1 MGWIAGAFALAGA
14 AAGIISW
21 IRGEN
26 KAEEAARRQ
35 REEAEAKKKRELAL
49 MDAEWAADVKKANE
63 HADKADRATTLEE
76 AVLGPAASAQLG
88 LIGQEQKNNAL
99 AYNIAA
105 INAGANK
112 GGANAALG
120 ASGTRASSALQATQ
134 MQDGIAQ
141 KQLQQQE
148 DTDRKRSDIS
158 LMSAM
163 NSLVMGGAKLQE
175 QRTDA
180 NKLRADYA
188 PGGDTYGLY
197 KLKRSNFEA
206 DSNAVI
212 EHWRRQEDE
221 HRLSWDDPVD
231 WLSGITAGFGGASTG
246 MQYGSQVGKFTKN
259 WNRPRQVMIRSS
271 APNWN
276 SLYGIKWEN

>member
-21 IRGEN
+21 IQSEN

-35 REEAEAKKKRELAL
+35 REEAEAKKRRELAL
-49 MDAEWAADVKKANE
+49 MDAEWAVDVKKANE

-105 INAGANK
+105 INASANK
-112 GGANAALG
+112 GSANAALG

-134 MQDGIAQ
+134 MQDVIAQ

-197 KLKRSNFEA
+197 QLKRSNFEA

-246 MQYGSQVGKFTKN
+246 MQYGSQIGRFTRN
-259 WNRPRQVMIRSS
+259 WSRPKPVTIQSTP
-271 APNWN
+271 ANWN
-276 SLYGIKWEN
+276 SMYGIEWGK

>member
-21 IRGEN
+21 IQSEN

-35 REEAEAKKKRELAL
+35 REEAEAKKRRELTL

-112 GGANAALG
+112 GSANAALG

-134 MQDGIAQ
+134 MQDVIAQ
-141 KQLQQQE
+141 KQLQLQE

-197 KLKRSNFEA
+197 QLKRSNFEA

-276 SLYGIKWEN
+276 SMYGIKWEN